1 MQIIFQDPYTALN
14 PYLTALELV
23 SEPLLFKFPKK
34 VARQQAFDM
43 LQKVGIE
50 EIDKF
55 PRDFSG
61 GQRQRIGI
69 ARAMISQPELIL
81 CDEPTSALDV
91 SIQAQILQLLK
102 QLQKEQNLAYLFISH
117 DLGVIK
123 QISDRIAVLY
133 QGFLVEIGTADEIFN
148 HPQHAYTQKLL
159 QAIPILDPKKAREQF
174 LNTQIPEVPI
184 PTKNA
189 EYQVLSATHRVLVD
203 KK

>member
-189 EYQVLSATHRVLVD
+189 EYQMLSATHRVLVD